1 MTRDFKESPGTIFTF
16 HQAGSTM
23 KITALCESTF
33 IEVSVIA
40 PVSLSQA
47 DMQLLAL
54 RKLQRMIKKQ
64 S

>member
-1 MTRDFKESPGTIFTF
+1 MKRDDKEPLGIIFTF

-23 KITALCESTF
+23 KITALCETTF
-33 IEVSVIA
+33 VEVSVIA
-40 PVSLSQA
+40 PTSLPQA

-54 RKLQRMIKKQ
+54 RKLQHMIKKQ